1 MAERLD
7 YVTPGEPFKPSATT
21 WNAFVDTA
29 RTVRQQRVIFGV
41 PPLQASG
48 DDNEQ
53 AQGRLTSALAPCD
66 NALTGATT
74 FTFARYVT
82 DGSIDPQTDPVTM
95 TEETSGDPPEAVET
109 EGVNRS
115 KLEAAVDGHVVCV
128 KINGEWVPVLCFDI
142 CPE

>member
-1 MAERLD
+1 MGALD
-7 YVTPGEPFKPSATT
+7 DGYSLSEDSIKQLRDDHNLLSSMVRSAGGR
-21 WNAFVDTA
+21 
-29 RTVRQQRVIFGV
+29 RTVLHPSNSG
-41 PPLQASG
+41 PAQAG
-48 DDNEQ
+48 A
-53 AQGRLTSALAPCD
+53 AQGRLTSALTPCD

-82 DGSIDPQTDPVTM
+82 DSSIDPQTDPVTM

-109 EGVNRS
+109 DGVNRS

-128 KINGEWVPVLCFDI
+128 KINGEWVPVLAFDI

>member
-1 MAERLD
+1 MADPVFGL
-7 YVTPGEPFKPSATT
+7 TAT
-21 WNAFVDTA
+21 AAKQVGQVVREVL
-29 RTVRQQRVIFGV
+29 RTLPPTGRRTRRVIGGG
-41 PPLQASG
+41 AGSA
-48 DDNEQ
+48 
-53 AQGRLTSALAPCD
+53 AQGRLTSALTPCD

-82 DGSIDPQTDPVTM
+82 DSEIDPQTDPVTM

-109 EGVNRS
+109 DGVNRS

-128 KINGEWVPVLCFDI
+128 KINGEWVPVLAFDI

>member
-1 MAERLD
+1 MADPVFGLTSTAAKQVGQVVREVLRTLPPTGRRTRRV
-7 YVTPGEPFKPSATT
+7 VTGGQ
-21 WNAFVDTA
+21 TA
-29 RTVRQQRVIFGV
+29 
-41 PPLQASG
+41 
-48 DDNEQ
+48 
-53 AQGRLTSALAPCD
+53 AQGRLTSALTPCD

-95 TEETSGDPPEAVET
+95 MEEVDDADPPVIVET
-109 EGVNRS
+109 DGVNRS

-128 KINGEWVPVLCFDI
+128 KISGEWVPVLAFDI

>member
-1 MAERLD
+1 MADPVFGLTATAAKQVGQVVREVLRTLPPTGRRTRRV
-7 YVTPGEPFKPSATT
+7 VTGGQ
-21 WNAFVDTA
+21 TA
-29 RTVRQQRVIFGV
+29 
-41 PPLQASG
+41 
-48 DDNEQ
+48 
-53 AQGRLTSALAPCD
+53 AQGRLTSALTPCD

-82 DGSIDPQTDPVTM
+82 DSEIDPQTDPVTM

-109 EGVNRS
+109 DGVNRS

-128 KINGEWVPVLCFDI
+128 KINGEWVPVLAFDI

>member
-1 MAERLD
+1 MADPVFGLTATAAKQVGHVVREVLRTLPPTGRRTRRV
-7 YVTPGEPFKPSATT
+7 VTGGQ
-21 WNAFVDTA
+21 TA
-29 RTVRQQRVIFGV
+29 
-41 PPLQASG
+41 
-48 DDNEQ
+48 
-53 AQGRLTSALAPCD
+53 AQGRLTSALSPCD

-82 DGSIDPQTDPVTM
+82 DSSIDPQTDPVTM

-128 KINGEWVPVLCFDI
+128 KINGEWVPVLAFDI

>member
-1 MAERLD
+1 M
-7 YVTPGEPFKPSATT
+7 TGGQ
-21 WNAFVDTA
+21 TA
-29 RTVRQQRVIFGV
+29 
-41 PPLQASG
+41 
-48 DDNEQ
+48 
-53 AQGRLTSALAPCD
+53 AQGRLTSALSPCD

-82 DGSIDPQTDPVTM
+82 DSSIDPQTDPVTM

-128 KINGEWVPVLCFDI
+128 KINGEWVPVLAFDI

>member
-1 MAERLD
+1 MAE
-7 YVTPGEPFKPSATT
+7 EPVSFGISDARRIDRAVGWYEHNIIDAREPRKQKQSPIGQ
-21 WNAFVDTA
+21 TA
-29 RTVRQQRVIFGV
+29 
-41 PPLQASG
+41 
-48 DDNEQ
+48 
-53 AQGRLTSALAPCD
+53 AQGRLTSALTPCD

-82 DGSIDPQTDPVTM
+82 DSSIDPQTDPVTM
-95 TEETSGDPPEAVET
+95 MEETSGDPPEAVET
-109 EGVNRS
+109 DGVNRS

>member
-1 MAERLD
+1 MADPVFGLTATAAKQVGHVVREVLRTLPPTGRRTRRV
-7 YVTPGEPFKPSATT
+7 VTGGQ
-21 WNAFVDTA
+21 TA
-29 RTVRQQRVIFGV
+29 
-41 PPLQASG
+41 
-48 DDNEQ
+48 
-53 AQGRLTSALAPCD
+53 AQGRLTSALTPCD

-95 TEETSGDPPEAVET
+95 TEEMSGDPPEAVET
-109 EGVNRS
+109 DGVNRS

-128 KINGEWVPVLCFDI
+128 KINGEWVPVLAFDI

>member
-1 MAERLD
+1 MADPVFGLTATAAKQVGQVVREVLRTLPPTGRRTRRV
-7 YVTPGEPFKPSATT
+7 VTGGQ
-21 WNAFVDTA
+21 TA
-29 RTVRQQRVIFGV
+29 
-41 PPLQASG
+41 
-48 DDNEQ
+48 
-53 AQGRLTSALAPCD
+53 AQGRLTSALTPCD

-95 TEETSGDPPEAVET
+95 MEETSGDPPEAVET
-109 EGVNRS
+109 DGVNRS

-128 KINGEWVPVLCFDI
+128 KINGEWVPVLAFDI

>member
-1 MAERLD
+1 MADPVFGLTATAAKQVGQVVREVLRTLPPTGRRTRRV
-7 YVTPGEPFKPSATT
+7 VTGGQ
-21 WNAFVDTA
+21 TA
-29 RTVRQQRVIFGV
+29 
-41 PPLQASG
+41 
-48 DDNEQ
+48 

-82 DGSIDPQTDPVTM
+82 DSSIDPQTDPVTM
-95 TEETSGDPPEAVET
+95 MEEMSGDPPEAVET
-109 EGVNRS
+109 DGVNRS

-128 KINGEWVPVLCFDI
+128 KINGEWVPVLAFDI

>member
-1 MAERLD
+1 MADPVFGLTATAAKQVGQVVREVLRTLPPTGRRTRRV
-7 YVTPGEPFKPSATT
+7 VTGGQ
-21 WNAFVDTA
+21 TA
-29 RTVRQQRVIFGV
+29 
-41 PPLQASG
+41 
-48 DDNEQ
+48 
-53 AQGRLTSALAPCD
+53 AQGRLTSALTPCD

-82 DGSIDPQTDPVTM
+82 DSDIDPQTDPVTM
-95 TEETSGDPPEAVET
+95 MEEVSGDPPEAVET

>member
-1 MAERLD
+1 MADPVFGLTATAAKQVGQVVREVLRTLPPTGRRTRRV
-7 YVTPGEPFKPSATT
+7 VTGGQ
-21 WNAFVDTA
+21 TA
-29 RTVRQQRVIFGV
+29 
-41 PPLQASG
+41 
-48 DDNEQ
+48 
-53 AQGRLTSALAPCD
+53 AQGRLTSALTPCD

-95 TEETSGDPPEAVET
+95 TEEMSGDPPEAVET
-109 EGVNRS
+109 DGVNRS

-128 KINGEWVPVLCFDI
+128 KISGEWVPVLAFDI

>member
-1 MAERLD
+1 MADPVFGLTATAAKQVGHVVREVLRTLPPTGRRTRRV
-7 YVTPGEPFKPSATT
+7 VTGGQ
-21 WNAFVDTA
+21 TA
-29 RTVRQQRVIFGV
+29 
-41 PPLQASG
+41 
-48 DDNEQ
+48 
-53 AQGRLTSALAPCD
+53 AQGRLTSALTPCD

-82 DGSIDPQTDPVTM
+82 DSSIDPQTDPVTM

-109 EGVNRS
+109 DGVNRS

-128 KINGEWVPVLCFDI
+128 KINGEWVPVLAFDI

>member
-1 MAERLD
+1 MADPVFGLTATAAKQVGQVVREVLRTLPPTGRRTRRV
-7 YVTPGEPFKPSATT
+7 VTGGQ
-21 WNAFVDTA
+21 TA
-29 RTVRQQRVIFGV
+29 
-41 PPLQASG
+41 
-48 DDNEQ
+48 
-53 AQGRLTSALAPCD
+53 AQGRLTSALTPCD

-82 DGSIDPQTDPVTM
+82 DSDIDPQTDPVTM
-95 TEETSGDPPEAVET
+95 MEEVSGDRPEAVET

>member
-1 MAERLD
+1 MADPVFGLTATAAKQVGQVVREVLRTLPPTGRRTRRV
-7 YVTPGEPFKPSATT
+7 VTGGQ
-21 WNAFVDTA
+21 TA
-29 RTVRQQRVIFGV
+29 
-41 PPLQASG
+41 
-48 DDNEQ
+48 
-53 AQGRLTSALAPCD
+53 AQGRLTSALSPCD

-82 DGSIDPQTDPVTM
+82 DSSIDPQTDPVTM

-128 KINGEWVPVLCFDI
+128 KINGEWVPVLAFDI

>member
-1 MAERLD
+1 MADPVFGLTSTAAKQVGQVVREVLRTLPPTGRRTRRV
-7 YVTPGEPFKPSATT
+7 VTGGQ
-21 WNAFVDTA
+21 TA
-29 RTVRQQRVIFGV
+29 
-41 PPLQASG
+41 
-48 DDNEQ
+48 
-53 AQGRLTSALAPCD
+53 AQGRLTSALSPCD

-82 DGSIDPQTDPVTM
+82 DSSIDPQTDPVTM

-128 KINGEWVPVLCFDI
+128 KINGEWVPVLAFDI